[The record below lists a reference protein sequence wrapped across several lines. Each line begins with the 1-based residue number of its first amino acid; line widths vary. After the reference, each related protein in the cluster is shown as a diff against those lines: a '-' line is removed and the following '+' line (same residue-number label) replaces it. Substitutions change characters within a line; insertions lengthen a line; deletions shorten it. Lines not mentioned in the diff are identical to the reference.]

1 MNADLNSIIQRKLN
15 KNKKSKNMKRL
26 LLVLSLVAVIVTS
39 TVLANPASALSEEA
53 SGDVVQGMESSGDA
67 GVQDAGQADVQPAEV
82 QAVAAAPEE
91 QTADS
96 TSTVKTLDAPQ
107 SAENGASESG
117 NVSGAEIAAPAAGN
131 DGSSATAGEGVSGT
145 SAGNSADGK
154 AAGQAGETAAAAE
167 GNAAGTAD
175 SAGKGTTDGTAEG
188 VTEDAAEAETI
199 DAVTGSEEES
209 SVTQI
214 AFEDDRVKV
223 TASFAD
229 GGTFTEG
236 MALAGETLG
245 SDDWNSVL
253 STVKSRIA
261 EGNSSQTSE
270 KTGSATGS
278 SHSDA
283 AASAGAV
290 SGAANE
296 ANKTSKVTTTT
307 TVEYSVAG
315 LHALSLR
322 AKNVDGSDTEAGG
335 LSFSAEFKSGLNDA
349 GYASKEEKTE
359 SESTGSENG
368 VGSAATG
375 ATGSKEDGSRVLTT
389 TTTRYETSWRA
400 YLVSGGNFADAGSI
414 TDAEGTGLS
423 ADSAGALQSAS
434 FRGSLPQTVAFAQ
447 IVKKTVT
454 VTTEERTAD
463 NAAEEVSMPPA
474 TFEQKV
480 TTENGTVTVYVD
492 AEEGTFEEGTAMTV
506 TPVTSRDVLDKAIN
520 AAGGK
525 GAAAAMDITFT
536 NPDGT
541 KTEPLKPIRVKMT
554 SAVLNRADEAH
565 VVHVTDTGSTAVVAK
580 KSDGRTVEST
590 SSEALAADAKNAVSF
605 ESGSFSVYAIVYT
618 VDFTFSGYTYS
629 IKGGSSIR
637 LSSLAKK
644 LGLHDTKQNKDFA
657 IDDVDDVTFS
667 NSSLVEVA
675 KKDGDWELVS
685 KKPFTSTEKLTI
697 SMKDGSKYEVEVKD
711 AQGDQV
717 DQGTTC
723 EVYFLDDSG
732 NRTSA
737 ISTESGEELN
747 ARIRLTNS
755 SANTGDY
762 SYVKVAIGGLGQYVT
777 LKNDIETTPWDTI
790 TIEDNNTHKNID
802 IDVYFDETSNS
813 VIYRVPAGATAIVP
827 LDFKTNNGITP
838 NNTEVTLTPEKC
850 DENGRTIQ
858 PSGNDKI
865 GTSATGTWT
874 STFQWDAID
883 KKVNGTDTN
892 TISIDDSNPSSPK
905 LTGDLLYTYS
915 ANSGNRSTSGMRW
928 TDYAEVTD
936 TVSLP
941 EGVTLPEN
949 CVIDKGS
956 GKITDS
962 RGKTIWQLSLKP
974 NMSITDIQVSDDRRS
989 ITYNLTIN
997 NENKNSQDNKLKGE
1011 IENLSWSGVLSAD
1024 QLVLDTGYINKVIS
1038 GNENNNISNNVVI
1051 HEYPI
1056 VGEEK
1061 PSSEDTVTT
1070 TPKYT
1075 SYQIKK
1081 TSTKEGQTL
1090 KPGDPV
1096 DYTVTVSNKSSAAI
1110 TGDDSVILDTLP
1122 KALTLDKGEIDRL
1135 NNIEGVTVSKNGDD
1149 TYSIEYK
1156 KNIPAKDK
1164 IELKIN
1170 AKVKDVKAL
1179 KKENVSTDV
1188 LNTASYKDVSDTVI
1202 SHLNYGYLSVVKT
1215 GDNKDEG
1222 GNIKETKNGETVHFT
1237 VTVQNETDY
1246 PADKD
1251 YKLTDTLP
1259 AYLQLQLYSDEQ
1271 CQNPLSIDDVY
1282 NGQNVEKTD
1291 VYVKDS
1297 TGTGHKVNVTINA
1310 DGTATITKNYNYTEG
1325 FPANTTKTLGYEVVF
1340 NASKASGANTDGEGN
1355 VYFQNVATLDDGTQ
1369 GQSGFRGQT
1378 GKVNL
1383 SKEVTDAVL
1392 NGNHAG
1398 QPYEDQ
1404 TIVSY
1409 TIHVKNDETN
1419 PKTGDIE
1426 VYDDL
1431 PNGLMPYGFKN
1442 DSGTEVNKFD
1452 DLVKLAKDGAV
1463 LKDKA
1468 GNKVT
1473 ITYPADHFR
1482 LSWTISNADGKF
1494 KSADIC
1500 YQAQVQQSKIS
1511 DLNGETITLT
1521 NKATSGKTE
1530 ASTDI
1535 KVKGNGIKIEKF
1547 VKDDQTN
1554 EWVKNIKVKP
1564 GATYTYKLVIH
1575 NPNHVDTV
1583 VKNVSDVL
1591 PYASKGLPKS
1601 YWNSQTV
1608 VVNNSGDF
1616 ITHAVDT
1623 QYPYPYEINDGS
1635 ILFRDVHVSNT
1646 QDDLTQTITLK
1657 WPDSEAL
1664 SEWYGKTKTEPWYS
1678 SSENILYADGME
1690 DHVEHKPDVEKK
1702 YYLQKSVIALNYGDE
1717 GPISG
1722 KTSFKQDKLKFV
1734 EYGVVFANTGKS
1746 SLHLTELTDILPAE
1760 LDYYTITDTDWN
1772 KGAKPSGIS
1781 NEITTQW
1788 QGNTCFILPDEYS
1801 VFSGQK
1807 ITASQNKQ
1815 TVSFSINKGQ
1825 GVDLAPKQVIAFNI
1839 WCKVKDGAASTMKE
1853 NEPITNAIRAEVDKD
1868 AELNPVLISTTR
1880 TPYDD
1885 FQNNGSCTEINT
1897 GDTTKTAESTVTIY
1911 PINMPIPGIQKT
1923 AVKYRELLDSKVEN
1937 WSEWA
1942 DLSADHSQN
1951 ISSQCQIEWK
1961 IRLYNDGTVPIT
1973 NYTFRDKLIN
1983 KHQFVPATATWKL
1996 GSKSWEEDK
2005 IINLDVSASKEENRD
2020 LYVAVWNA
2028 QGDQYTI
2035 PAGDYAEITV
2045 ITQYTSAG
2053 FQGQLTNEAYFEPQQ
2068 ECDYNGVQRGQLE
2081 KSADGSQ
2088 YIGVSSGDYVNMYG
2102 DGATISYKQVTE
2114 EDDSSNTAYGYD
2126 ISTGHNFIM
2135 ISDKLDTFRYTASV
2149 TNVSKRSL
2157 YSYTMIDTLPA
2168 PNDTG
2173 VVNASEQRDSEY
2185 TITLSENPN
2194 FVIVLTGK
2202 DSNGQTKEITLDKD
2216 DYQLNYSDKTTFT
2229 IADWAGDESDAWE
2242 IAKPETAKS
2251 FRVILK
2257 PDKVVKKLVDVGVS
2271 TSNAVLPSKWNLKV
2285 SFTCTAGE
2293 GAAPGDIAWNSFGYR
2308 YAYLNDLKDP
2318 GSYLTAEPPK
2328 VGVKIPAEP
2337 IIKKVVEDSKGK
2349 VLGEDKTVSFTFK
2362 IYKGEVT
2369 PETTKEEL
2377 TKNLIETVS
2386 VTQGGYYELKPKAK
2400 VNGVEQG
2407 FYEEGQKYTVIED
2420 NANGYKTSRFEVNG
2434 VTQTQ
2439 NKSYCTFT
2447 YQRNSSFNIRCVN
2460 REEQSFALPS
2470 TGGPGDL
2477 PWVAPGMLLMLL
2489 AGTVFAVR
2497 KLLIYRSKG
2506 KGGGLRS

>member
-1 MNADLNSIIQRKLN
+1 
-15 KNKKSKNMKRL
+15 MKRL

-53 SGDVVQGMESSGDA
+53 SGDVVQGMESNGDA
-67 GVQDAGQADVQPAEV
+67 GVQDAGQADVQPAAV
-82 QAVAAAPEE
+82 QTDAAAPEE

-96 TSTVKTLDAPQ
+96 TSTVKTPDAPQ
-107 SAENGASESG
+107 SAENGASGPG
-117 NVSGAEIAAPAAGN
+117 NVSDAEIAAPAAAN
-131 DGSSATAGEGVSGT
+131 DGSSATAGKGVSGT

-175 SAGKGTTDGTAEG
+175 SAGKGTTDDTAEG
-188 VTEDAAEAETI
+188 VTEDAAEAETV
-199 DAVTGSEEES
+199 DGMTGSEEES

-236 MALAGETLG
+236 TALEGENLG

-368 VGSAATG
+368 VGSAAAG

-400 YLVSGGNFADAGSI
+400 YLVSGGNFADAGSITDI

-474 TFEQKV
+474 IFDQKV
-480 TTENGTVTVYVD
+480 TTENGTVTVTVHVD

-565 VVHVTDTGSTAVVAK
+565 VVHVTDSGSTDVVAK

-590 SSEALAADAKNAVSF
+590 SSEAPAADAKNAVSF

-637 LSSLAKK
+637 LSSLGEK

-711 AQGDQV
+711 EQGDQV
-717 DQGTTC
+717 DQRTTC

-737 ISTESGEELN
+737 ISTKSGEELN

-762 SYVKVAIGGLGQYVT
+762 SYVKVAIDGLGQYVT
-777 LKNDIETTPWDTI
+777 LRNNIGNTPWDNYTI
-790 TIEDNNTHKNID
+790 VDNNTHENIV
-802 IDVYFDETSNS
+802 IGVYFDTTSNS

-827 LDFKTNNGITP
+827 LDFNTNNGITP

-850 DENGRTIQ
+850 DAHGTKIQ
-858 PSGNDKI
+858 PSDNDKI
-865 GTSATGTWT
+865 GTPAIGTWT
-874 STFQWDAID
+874 STFQWDDID

-892 TISIDDSNPSSPK
+892 TISIDGSNSSSPK

-915 ANSGNRSTSGMRW
+915 ANSRNRDTSGMRW
-928 TDYAEVTD
+928 TKYAEVSD

-941 EGVTLPEN
+941 EGVTLPEKYL
-949 CVIDKGS
+949 IDKSS

-962 RGKTIWQLSLKP
+962 NGKTIWQLSLKP
-974 NMSITDIQVSDDRRS
+974 NMSVTDIQISEDRHS
-989 ITYNLTIN
+989 ITYKLKIDNK
-997 NENKNSQDNKLKGE
+997 NKNSQDKLTGE

-1024 QLVLDTGYINKVIS
+1024 QLVLDSDYISKVIS

-1122 KALTLDKGEIDRL
+1122 KALTLDQDEITRL
-1135 NNIEGVTVSKNGDD
+1135 NKIEGVTVTPNYDG
-1149 TYSIEYK
+1149 TYSIRYK
-1156 KNIPAKDK
+1156 TDIPAQNSV
-1164 IELKIN
+1164 ELTIN

-1215 GDNKDEG
+1215 GDNKDEWR
-1222 GNIKETKNGETVHFT
+1222 NTKETKNGDTVHFT
-1237 VTVQNETDY
+1237 VTVKNDTDY

-1259 AYLQLQLYSDEQ
+1259 AYLQLKLYSDEQ
-1271 CQNPLSIDDVY
+1271 CQIPIDDLY
-1282 NGQNVEKTD
+1282 NGQKNQD
-1291 VYVKDS
+1291 GYVKDLK
-1297 TGTGHKVNVTINA
+1297 GTGHKVNVTINA
-1310 DGTATITKNYNYTEG
+1310 DGTATITKNYKYTNG
-1325 FPANTTKTLGYEVVF
+1325 FPANT
-1340 NASKASGANTDGEGN
+1340 
-1355 VYFQNVATLDDGTQ
+1355 
-1369 GQSGFRGQT
+1369 
-1378 GKVNL
+1378 
-1383 SKEVTDAVL
+1383 
-1392 NGNHAG
+1392 
-1398 QPYEDQ
+1398 
-1404 TIVSY
+1404 
-1409 TIHVKNDETN
+1409 
-1419 PKTGDIE
+1419 
-1426 VYDDL
+1426 
-1431 PNGLMPYGFKN
+1431 
-1442 DSGTEVNKFD
+1442 
-1452 DLVKLAKDGAV
+1452 
-1463 LKDKA
+1463 
-1468 GNKVT
+1468 
-1473 ITYPADHFR
+1473 
-1482 LSWTISNADGKF
+1482 
-1494 KSADIC
+1494 
-1500 YQAQVQQSKIS
+1500 
-1511 DLNGETITLT
+1511 
-1521 NKATSGKTE
+1521 
-1530 ASTDI
+1530 
-1535 KVKGNGIKIEKF
+1535 
-1547 VKDDQTN
+1547 
-1554 EWVKNIKVKP
+1554 
-1564 GATYTYKLVIH
+1564 
-1575 NPNHVDTV
+1575 
-1583 VKNVSDVL
+1583 
-1591 PYASKGLPKS
+1591 
-1601 YWNSQTV
+1601 
-1608 VVNNSGDF
+1608 
-1616 ITHAVDT
+1616 
-1623 QYPYPYEINDGS
+1623 
-1635 ILFRDVHVSNT
+1635 
-1646 QDDLTQTITLK
+1646 
-1657 WPDSEAL
+1657 
-1664 SEWYGKTKTEPWYS
+1664 
-1678 SSENILYADGME
+1678 
-1690 DHVEHKPDVEKK
+1690 
-1702 YYLQKSVIALNYGDE
+1702 
-1717 GPISG
+1717 
-1722 KTSFKQDKLKFV
+1722 
-1734 EYGVVFANTGKS
+1734 
-1746 SLHLTELTDILPAE
+1746 
-1760 LDYYTITDTDWN
+1760 
-1772 KGAKPSGIS
+1772 
-1781 NEITTQW
+1781 
-1788 QGNTCFILPDEYS
+1788 
-1801 VFSGQK
+1801 
-1807 ITASQNKQ
+1807 
-1815 TVSFSINKGQ
+1815 
-1825 GVDLAPKQVIAFNI
+1825 
-1839 WCKVKDGAASTMKE
+1839 
-1853 NEPITNAIRAEVDKD
+1853 
-1868 AELNPVLISTTR
+1868 STT
-1880 TPYDD
+1880 
-1885 FQNNGSCTEINT
+1885 
-1897 GDTTKTAESTVTIY
+1897 
-1911 PINMPIPGIQKT
+1911 
-1923 AVKYRELLDSKVEN
+1923 
-1937 WSEWA
+1937 
-1942 DLSADHSQN
+1942 
-1951 ISSQCQIEWK
+1951 
-1961 IRLYNDGTVPIT
+1961 
-1973 NYTFRDKLIN
+1973 
-1983 KHQFVPATATWKL
+1983 
-1996 GSKSWEEDK
+1996 
-2005 IINLDVSASKEENRD
+2005 
-2020 LYVAVWNA
+2020 
-2028 QGDQYTI
+2028 
-2035 PAGDYAEITV
+2035 
-2045 ITQYTSAG
+2045 
-2053 FQGQLTNEAYFEPQQ
+2053 
-2068 ECDYNGVQRGQLE
+2068 
-2081 KSADGSQ
+2081 
-2088 YIGVSSGDYVNMYG
+2088 
-2102 DGATISYKQVTE
+2102 
-2114 EDDSSNTAYGYD
+2114 
-2126 ISTGHNFIM
+2126 
-2135 ISDKLDTFRYTASV
+2135 
-2149 TNVSKRSL
+2149 
-2157 YSYTMIDTLPA
+2157 
-2168 PNDTG
+2168 
-2173 VVNASEQRDSEY
+2173 
-2185 TITLSENPN
+2185 
-2194 FVIVLTGK
+2194 
-2202 DSNGQTKEITLDKD
+2202 
-2216 DYQLNYSDKTTFT
+2216 
-2229 IADWAGDESDAWE
+2229 
-2242 IAKPETAKS
+2242 
-2251 FRVILK
+2251 
-2257 PDKVVKKLVDVGVS
+2257 
-2271 TSNAVLPSKWNLKV
+2271 
-2285 SFTCTAGE
+2285 
-2293 GAAPGDIAWNSFGYR
+2293 
-2308 YAYLNDLKDP
+2308 
-2318 GSYLTAEPPK
+2318 
-2328 VGVKIPAEP
+2328 
-2337 IIKKVVEDSKGK
+2337 
-2349 VLGEDKTVSFTFK
+2349 
-2362 IYKGEVT
+2362 
-2369 PETTKEEL
+2369 
-2377 TKNLIETVS
+2377 
-2386 VTQGGYYELKPKAK
+2386 
-2400 VNGVEQG
+2400 
-2407 FYEEGQKYTVIED
+2407 
-2420 NANGYKTSRFEVNG
+2420 
-2434 VTQTQ
+2434 
-2439 NKSYCTFT
+2439 
-2447 YQRNSSFNIRCVN
+2447 
-2460 REEQSFALPS
+2460 
-2470 TGGPGDL
+2470 
-2477 PWVAPGMLLMLL
+2477 
-2489 AGTVFAVR
+2489 
-2497 KLLIYRSKG
+2497 
-2506 KGGGLRS
+2506 

>member
-1 MNADLNSIIQRKLN
+1 MNADLNSRIQRKLN

-39 TVLANPASALSEEA
+39 TVLANPASALAEDVSDE
-53 SGDVVQGMESSGDA
+53 VVQGLENGGDSGSGAQAPVEAADEQANAQGNEAAPSSDPQETLAAPSADQGVMNANSVSAVDSAAVTENGTGDSGIA
-67 GVQDAGQADVQPAEV
+67 AFGAEADGTEKSADQISAAEGSGTAEQDATLAE
-82 QAVAAAPEE
+82 AAETMSTEE
-91 QTADS
+91 
-96 TSTVKTLDAPQ
+96 
-107 SAENGASESG
+107 
-117 NVSGAEIAAPAAGN
+117 
-131 DGSSATAGEGVSGT
+131 
-145 SAGNSADGK
+145 
-154 AAGQAGETAAAAE
+154 AAAE
-167 GNAAGTAD
+167 KTTEQAAQ
-175 SAGKGTTDGTAEG
+175 SETD
-188 VTEDAAEAETI
+188 VL
-199 DAVTGSEEES
+199 
-209 SVTQI
+209 
-214 AFEDDRVKV
+214 
-223 TASFAD
+223 SFAD
-229 GGTFTEG
+229 DRAQVKIARKDGSGFPSDTTMSGSPLGT
-236 MALAGETLG
+236 
-245 SDDWNSVL
+245 DDWNRVL
-253 STVKSRIA
+253 S
-261 EGNSSQTSE
+261 
-270 KTGSATGS
+270 
-278 SHSDA
+278 
-283 AASAGAV
+283 AV
-290 SGAANE
+290 S
-296 ANKTSKVTTTT
+296 SKVKAQSDDSTA
-307 TVEYSVAG
+307 YSVAG
-315 LHALSLR
+315 LHTWTFSLQ
-322 AKNVDGSDTEAGG
+322 AGDGSAVSYDDIRAE
-335 LSFSAEFKSGLNDA
+335 AEFQGGLNDA
-349 GYASKEEKTE
+349 GYATKTSEKEE
-359 SESTGSENG
+359 NG
-368 VGSAATG
+368 T
-375 ATGSKEDGSRVLTT
+375 DGTSITT
-389 TTTRYETSWRA
+389 ASYETSWRVYA
-400 YLVSGGNFADAGSI
+400 ISGDSI
-414 TDAEGTGLS
+414 VDPVEDHLTDLTDADGTSLS
-423 ADSAGALQSAS
+423 VDENGALQSAA
-434 FRGSLPQTVAFAQ
+434 FDGSLSETVVFAQ
-447 IVKKTVT
+447 IVRET
-454 VTTEERTAD
+454 VTTGTEKKKEIPMPAVNFDREVATDHGTIMVHVEAD
-463 NAAEEVSMPPA
+463 
-474 TFEQKV
+474 
-480 TTENGTVTVYVD
+480 
-492 AEEGTFEEGTAMTV
+492 EGTFEQGTTMSV
-506 TPVTSRDVLDKAIN
+506 KQVSSEDILDKAIE
-520 AAGGK
+520 AAGGR
-525 GAAAAMDITFT
+525 GSAAAVDISFRKA
-536 NPDGT
+536 DGT
-541 KTEPLKPIRVKMT
+541 ETEPAKPIRVKMT
-554 SAVLNRADEAH
+554 AKVLGQADKAH
-565 VVHVTDTGSTAVVAK
+565 VVHVDDAGSTDIVAE
-580 KSDGRTVEST
+580 KSDGKTIEST
-590 SSEALAADAKNAVSF
+590 SNEAALSDAKNTVSF
-605 ESGSFSVYAIVYT
+605 ESKSFSVYAIVYT
-618 VDFTFSGYTYS
+618 VDFSFSGYTYS

-644 LGLHDTKQNKDFA
+644 LGLHNTKQNKDFA
-657 IDDVDDVTFS
+657 IADVDDVNFS
-667 NSSLVEVA
+667 NSSLVEVT

-685 KKPFTSTEKLTI
+685 RKPFTSTEKLTI

-737 ISTESGEELN
+737 MSTKSGEELN

-755 SANTGDY
+755 STNTGDY
-762 SYVKVAIGGLGQYVT
+762 SYVKVAIDGLGQYVT
-777 LKNDIETTPWDTI
+777 LKNHIETGSWDTI

-802 IDVYFDETSNS
+802 IDVYFDETSES

-827 LDFKTNNGITP
+827 LDFNTNNGITP
-838 NNTEVTLTPEKC
+838 NNTKVTLTPEKC
-850 DENGRTIQ
+850 DENGETIQ
-858 PSGNDKI
+858 PSGNDRI
-865 GTSATGTWT
+865 GPPATGTWT
-874 STFQWDAID
+874 STFQWDNIV

-892 TISIDDSNPSSPK
+892 TISIDDSNSSSPK

-915 ANSGNRSTSGMRW
+915 ANSGNRATSGMRW

-949 CVIDKGS
+949 YRIDRSS

-962 RGKTIWQLSLKP
+962 SGKTIWQLNLKP
-974 NMSITDIQVSDDRRS
+974 NMSVTDIQASEDRHS
-989 ITYNLTIN
+989 ITYNLKIN
-997 NENKNSQDNKLKGE
+997 NDNKNSQDKLTGE

-1024 QLVLDTGYINKVIS
+1024 QLVLDSDYISKVTS

-1051 HEYPI
+1051 REYPI

-1061 PSSEDTVTT
+1061 PYSEDTVTT

-1075 SYQIKK
+1075 SYQIEK
-1081 TSTKEGQTL
+1081 TSTKEGKEL

-1110 TGDDSVILDTLP
+1110 TGDDSVILYPLP

-1135 NNIEGVTVSKNGDD
+1135 NNIEGVTVKKNSDD

-1156 KNIPAKDK
+1156 KDILANDK

-1215 GDNKDEG
+1215 GDNKDEW

-1251 YKLTDTLP
+1251 YKLTDILP
-1259 AYLQLQLYSDEQ
+1259 AYLQLKLYSDEQ
-1271 CQNPLSIDDVY
+1271 CQIPIDDLY
-1282 NGQNVEKTD
+1282 NGQKNQD
-1291 VYVKDS
+1291 GYVKDLN
-1297 TGTGHKVNVTINA
+1297 GIGHKVNVTINA
-1310 DGTATITKNYNYTEG
+1310 DGTATITKNYNYTGG
-1325 FPANTTKTLGYEVVF
+1325 FPAKTTETLGYEVVF
-1340 NASKASGANTDGEGN
+1340 NASKASGANTDGEGI

-1392 NGNHAG
+1392 NGKHADE
-1398 QPYEDQ
+1398 PYEDQ

-1431 PNGLMPYGFKN
+1431 PNGLMPYGFN
-1442 DSGTEVNKFD
+1442 NSGTEVNNFD
-1452 DLVKLAKDGAV
+1452 ELVTLAKGGTV
-1463 LKDKA
+1463 LKDED
-1468 GNKVT
+1468 GRDVT
-1473 ITYPADHFR
+1473 ITYVADHFR
-1482 LSWTISNADGKF
+1482 LSWTISNTDGKF

-1500 YQAQVQQSKIS
+1500 YHAQVQQSKIS
-1511 DLNGETITLT
+1511 DFNGETITLT

-1530 ASTDI
+1530 ASKDI

-1575 NPNHVDTV
+1575 NPNHVDAV

-1623 QYPYPYEINDGS
+1623 KYPYPYEINDGS

-1722 KTSFKQDKLKFV
+1722 KTSFKQDKLQFV

-1760 LDYYTITDTDWN
+1760 LDYYKITDTDWN
-1772 KGAKPSGIS
+1772 KGAKPSGNS
-1781 NEITTQW
+1781 NEITTQY
-1788 QGNTCFILPDEYS
+1788 QVERRGNTCFILPDKYS
-1801 VFSGQK
+1801 VFFGQT
-1807 ITASQNKQ
+1807 ITASKNGQI
-1815 TVSFSINKGQ
+1815 VSFSINKGQ

-1868 AELNPVLISTTR
+1868 AELNPVLISTTN

-1923 AVKYRELLDSKVEN
+1923 AVRYRELSDSTGEN
-1937 WSEWA
+1937 WSNWV
-1942 DLSADHSQN
+1942 DLPADHSQN

-1983 KHQFVPATATWKL
+1983 KHKFVSATVPATETPTATWKL
-1996 GSKSWEEDK
+1996 GSSSGDEKT
-2005 IINLDVSASKEENRD
+2005 IQLDVSASKEGNRD
-2020 LYVAVWNA
+2020 LNIAVWNA
-2028 QGDQYTI
+2028 EGDEYAI
-2035 PAGDYAEITV
+2035 PAGDYAEVTV

-2053 FQGQLTNEAYFEPQQ
+2053 FQGQLTNEAYFEPRQK
-2068 ECDYNGVQRGQLE
+2068 CDYNGVQRGQLE
-2081 KSADGSQ
+2081 KNAEGSQ

-2114 EDDSSNTAYGYD
+2114 EDDFSNTAYGYN
-2126 ISTGHNFIM
+2126 ISTGHNFIT

-2149 TNVSKRSL
+2149 TNVSKSSL

-2185 TITLSENPN
+2185 TINLSENPN

-2202 DSNGQTKEITLDKD
+2202 DSNGETKEIKLDPD

-2229 IADWAGDESDAWE
+2229 IADWAGDESDAWK
-2242 IAKPETAKS
+2242 IAKPEAAKS
-2251 FRVILK
+2251 FRVILI
-2257 PDKVVKKLVDVGVS
+2257 PDKVVNKLVAVGVS
-2271 TSNAVLPSKWNLKV
+2271 TSNAVLPSNWNLKV

-2308 YAYLNDLKDP
+2308 YAYVNDLKDRS
-2318 GSYLTAEPPK
+2318 SYLTAEPPK

-2337 IIKKVVEDSKGK
+2337 IIKKIVEDSKGN

-2369 PETTKEEL
+2369 PETT
-2377 TKNLIETVS
+2377 
-2386 VTQGGYYELKPKAK
+2386 
-2400 VNGVEQG
+2400 
-2407 FYEEGQKYTVIED
+2407 
-2420 NANGYKTSRFEVNG
+2420 R
-2434 VTQTQ
+2434 
-2439 NKSYCTFT
+2439 
-2447 YQRNSSFNIRCVN
+2447 RN
-2460 REEQSFALPS
+2460 
-2470 TGGPGDL
+2470 
-2477 PWVAPGMLLMLL
+2477 
-2489 AGTVFAVR
+2489 
-2497 KLLIYRSKG
+2497 
-2506 KGGGLRS
+2506 